1 MVSRRAAATRAKA
14 RIAEE
19 ASASGSSNEKPD
31 PEEVDVEEA
40 VPVPVP
46 VKSEKKKEKGIKKA
60 KKGPLEKEKL
70 EFSID
75 EETEHWIPLYE
86 DETMTPYLARVEYAK
101 SGRATC
107 RMCCEKIDKATAKV
121 GLPMKWQGGKSAMG
135 APFGWGTS
143 WAHPQ
148 CVRVKPPPGG
158 AKAMEKAIYGAQDLA
173 PKDRKAVIDEISR
186 LDTPE
191 TLRELRPEDV
201 DAMVPVRIL
210 EERDPPAALTQSLLP
225 FQKEGLGWM
234 LDQEEGEVKGG
245 ILADEMGMG
254 KTIQTISMLLASK
267 EKAES
272 EEQQQQKR
280 RRLSLTKLKSK
291 LKSAKV
297 EGQAGSCPATLIVV
311 PTSALMQW
319 AEEIK
324 NFTKPGT
331 LSCFIYYG
339 DRSEVTREDFYTHDV
354 VLTTYP
360 VVEIEYRKV
369 VDTLKVKCEYCGK
382 MLLPRTLYVHQR
394 YFCGP
399 DAVKTE
405 RLLKR
410 EKKQKETNEKAM
422 ETLRI
427 KKKYEGEMTPTI
439 TNVYKELMEEANR
452 TPISMFKKG
461 AGAASEAAA
470 TPQKKGKGAK
480 KVKKEEDPEFVVDL
494 TQEDSPGTSKQ
505 GMVAAPKRGSKTKV
519 KKETPLQAWEANFQ
533 EIEVQEQL
541 KDQSEK
547 LMESSLLHGTHWNR
561 IILDEAHK
569 IKART
574 TSVAK
579 SVYSLRSEYKWCLT
593 GTPLQNRV
601 GELYSLLRF
610 LELDPYA
617 YYFCR
622 KKGCDC
628 KSLHWRFGPKQ
639 KACECCGHPGPF
651 HYSYFNRTILNPIT
665 RFGYLGEGK
674 KAVIELKRVLDNTQ
688 LRRTKKGRAEDVKLP
703 PLTVEVHEASLDA
716 KEKDFYESLYK
727 ETQVKFD
734 AYVKKG
740 TLLHNYAHIF
750 ELLSRLRQA
759 VNHPFLVIHGNDAEK
774 AKMKTAAASFEKRV
788 EDADEE
794 PEEVRSICGVCHEEV
809 SPEEVVTSEKCGHQF
824 HRTCMMQY
832 VMNLPPGAKLKC
844 PVCFLVMTID
854 LSESAGEHHNEKC
867 VVVPEKPKAKR
878 SSILSKIDTKSFV
891 TSSKI
896 ESLVKSIKEMQR
908 LGGEHKGII
917 FSQYTRMLDIV
928 EWRIQK
934 LGIKTVK
941 MVGSMPIM
949 MRRSMLEAFKR
960 DPSVKLLL
968 LSLKAGGEG
977 LNLQAASHVFVL
989 EPWWNPAVEMQA
1001 IQRAH
1006 RIGQTKP
1013 VKAVRYFTKG
1023 TIEERM
1029 MQLQDKK
1036 RLVFEGTIDNN
1047 LESLTRLNTEDI
1059 RFLFS

>member
-1 MVSRRAAATRAKA
+1 MAKTRALASLAKSSDRGGEA
-14 RIAEE
+14 GPSSISSAEDAETESEVEIVAVKE
-19 ASASGSSNEKPD
+19 A
-31 PEEVDVEEA
+31 
-40 VPVPVP
+40 
-46 VKSEKKKEKGIKKA
+46 KKKKKPAAKAKAKAVSQKQKKA
-60 KKGPLEKEKL
+60 VL
-70 EFSID
+70 EFSIE
-75 EETEHWIPLYE
+75 EETGHWIPLYE
-86 DETMTPYLARVEYAK
+86 DETMAPYVARVEYAK

-107 RMCCEKIDKATAKV
+107 RMCCEKIEKASAKV
-121 GLPMKWQGGKSAMG
+121 GLPMKWQGGKNAMA
-135 APFGWGTS
+135 APYGYGTS
-143 WAHPQ
+143 WAHAR
-148 CVRVKPPPGG
+148 CVRVRAPPEGP
-158 AKAMEKAIYGAQDLA
+158 KAVEKMVYGIDALS
-173 PKDRKAVIDEISR
+173 PKDRKSVVDEITR
-186 LDTPE
+186 TDTPE
-191 TLRELRPEDV
+191 SLKELRPEDLE
-201 DAMVPVRIL
+201 AIVPARVL
-210 EERDPPAALTQSLLP
+210 EECEPPEALTQNLLP

-234 LDQEEGEVKGG
+234 LDQEDSEVKGG

-254 KTIQTISMLLASK
+254 KTIQTIALLLASK
-267 EKAES
+267 ERDLAT
-272 EEQQQQKR
+272 EEQQQKR

-291 LKSAKV
+291 LKSSKSDG
-297 EGQAGSCPATLIVV
+297 EAGTCPATLIIV

-324 NFTKPGT
+324 NFTKEGSLT
-331 LSCFIYYG
+331 AFIYYG
-339 DRSEVTREDFYTHDV
+339 DRSEVTREDFYSHDV

-422 ETLRI
+422 QTLRI
-427 KKKYEGEMTPTI
+427 KSKYEEITPTI

-452 TPISMFKKG
+452 APISMFKKG
-461 AGAASEAAA
+461 GASTSKAAQA
-470 TPQKKGKGAK
+470 QED
-480 KVKKEEDPEFVVDL
+480 VKKEEEGPDCIDL
-494 TQEDSPGTSKQ
+494 TQDSPPDSPGK
-505 GMVAAPKRGSKTKV
+505 GGKKKAKTK
-519 KKETPLQAWEANFQ
+519 KKGESPLKAWEANFQ
-533 EIEVQEQL
+533 DIEAQEQL
-541 KDQSEK
+541 KDQSER
-547 LMESSLLHGTHWNR
+547 LVENSLLHGVHWKR
-561 IILDEAHK
+561 LILDEAHK

-579 SVYSLRSEYKWCLT
+579 SIYSLRSDKKWCLT

-617 YYFCR
+617 YYFCG

-639 KACECCGHPGPF
+639 KACECCGHPGF
-651 HYSYFNRTILNPIT
+651 HHFSYFNRTILNPIT

-674 KAVIELKRVLDNTQ
+674 RAVIELKKVLDNTQ
-688 LRRTKKGRAEDVKLP
+688 LRRTKKGRAEDVRLP
-703 PLTVEVHEASLDA
+703 PLNIEVREMVLDA

-734 AYVKKG
+734 AYVNKG

-759 VNHPFLVIHGNDAEK
+759 VNHPFLVIHGNEEEKKKLQDDA
-774 AKMKTAAASFEKRV
+774 ADSSAPGDKTCALCG
-788 EDADEE
+788 
-794 PEEVRSICGVCHEEV
+794 ICQEEV
-809 SPEEVVTSEKCGHQF
+809 SHQEVVSSEKCGHEF

-832 VMNLPPGAKLKC
+832 VMALPPGGKLKC
-844 PVCFLVMTID
+844 PVCFQVMTID
-854 LSESAGEHHNEKC
+854 LSETEEHQEK
-867 VVVPEKPKAKR
+867 VVEVAKPAKTKGKR
-878 SSILSKIDTKSFV
+878 ASILSKIDTKSFV

-896 ESLVKSIKEMQR
+896 ESLVRSIQEMQKA
-908 LGGEHKGII
+908 GSEHKGII
-917 FSQYTRMLDIV
+917 FSQYTRMLDIC

-934 LGIKTVK
+934 LGVRTVK
-941 MVGSMPIM
+941 MIGSQPIVQ
-949 MRRSMLEAFKR
+949 RRAMLEAFKH
-960 DPSVKLLL
+960 DDSVKLLL

-977 LNLQAASHVFVL
+977 LNLQVASHVFVL

-1006 RIGQTKP
+1006 RIGQTRP
-1013 VKAVRYFTKG
+1013 VKAVRFFTKG

-1036 RLVFEGTIDNN
+1036 KLVFEGTIDNN